1 MSADSLESLRREV
14 GWTDASGVSLITAND
29 SHSHTSTLSSNL
41 SEDFSSV
48 QATDKKPESSTTSQT
63 STDDE
68 MYESSENDEE
78 PRRNSDSMAVEEL
91 EQESNLDEFP
101 VSSLGHQ
108 HLFFNTG
115 VSSSRVEQH
124 QEEPSLIADP
134 ETQEDNPWHPQ
145 TSPPD
150 LLLPI
155 LEEDPFSDEH
165 AIPDYNSDLTGPEK
179 LLAQGYHNVEQDSWT
194 PHSNTPGSS
203 RALTP
208 QREIVLDFGDR
219 MDNVPR
225 RETVGQ
231 RQITD
236 AIQPKKKVAQIWI
249 QPDWR
254 NIRRRIAQRIC
265 CGRRTRKVEDEEE
278 GVEYE
283 LRSTLRRLV

>member
-1 MSADSLESLRREV
+1 
-14 GWTDASGVSLITAND
+14 
-29 SHSHTSTLSSNL
+29 
-41 SEDFSSV
+41 
-48 QATDKKPESSTTSQT
+48 
-63 STDDE
+63 

-91 EQESNLDEFP
+91 ERESNLDEFP

-134 ETQEDNPWHPQ
+134 ATQEDNPWHPQ

-155 LEEDPFSDEH
+155 LEKDPFSDEH
-165 AIPDYNSDLTGPEK
+165 SIPDYNSDLMGPEK
-179 LLAQGYHNVEQDSWT
+179 VDTTAVENIPAGLEICTYNQATDSIPSMISGVNPNETDCQLLAQGYHNVEQDSVSPDDISDPGSDSVAPGQLT

-219 MDNVPR
+219 MDNIPR

-236 AIQPKKKVAQIWI
+236 AIQPSKLLTRRPVNIFMSNRQKKKTHRFGFNQI
-249 QPDWR
+249 
-254 NIRRRIAQRIC
+254 
-265 CGRRTRKVEDEEE
+265 GETSED
-278 GVEYE
+278 G
-283 LRSTLRRLV
+283 